1 MVTLLEFIFQGFF
14 EWVYGLILE
23 IWNYFSSALLDV
35 MSLDFAYLKSHIPV
49 MGDIQQIILA
59 VGWALLLGN
68 LVFQALRS
76 MAAGLGFEGEDPKLL
91 FARTFVFGF
100 LLLASP
106 QICEIVLGI
115 TSKVIAL
122 LDVPDAIHV
131 QLVDG
136 SVFGVF
142 TASWLLVII
151 FDLIT
156 MFMVFSLLL
165 EVAERYMVLAMLTVM
180 APLAF
185 AMGGSKSTSEIF
197 SGWCRMFGSM
207 CFLMA
212 TNIVFFKML
221 LSVVSTVP
229 SFPDVFL
236 WMVLI
241 VSIVK
246 VAKKADEIITR
257 IGLNPAITGNKSSLP
272 GVIAYTVFRT
282 ALSMVTKGAANGIG
296 GALGLTGKAAA
307 GVGKSA
313 GIGKGAAGRA
323 FKGAGK
329 GFGAAAGAVGGI
341 GGAAAGAVGGIGGA
355 AAGAA
360 VGGIGGAAAGP
371 RYGGGRTQASQTD
384 TRQEQQSNTRQ
395 EQNRH
400 TSQQNTSQTQ
410 TNGQRQTAEQERTSG
425 GQRTGPGGTFRPD
438 RSSRKTSVQP
448 GTRRGSSYVTP
459 PDSQSKTEEKSTSS
473 SGFTGFHGPQ
483 GGGFT
488 GGRGG
493 GFSKDTPRGGGFTG
507 EGTPRGGGFSKDT
520 PRGGGFTGKG
530 TPRGGGFSKDAPRGG
545 GFTGEGTP
553 RSGGFGGSS
562 SDTHSGFG
570 GAGAKTDT
578 PCGGGTFGGRPS
590 GTPRGAGFGGTFSKT
605 SQKMEISQSGA
616 AGTGTPPTSGKPGM
630 GTSGSQPGAAGM
642 GTRSTQRPP
651 ATEPRHSRNMPP
663 TTAAPTSGVQSSSPV
678 QQEQRRVPGKDRPP
692 MKGGGSASHPGT
704 AGTAKPPSTKLSGT
718 TAPGSQPGTAGT
730 RSTRRPPASE
740 PRHSRNTPP
749 TPAAPTSGAQSSSP
763 AQQEQRRVSKKDKP
777 PVKGGGS
784 VPRPG
789 MAGTAPGSRSPP
801 GQKLG
806 GGPSKQKPTRQ
817 TKREGGPTSV

>member
-1 MVTLLEFIFQGFF
+1 MFALLEFIFQGFF
-14 EWVYGLILE
+14 EWVYSLILD
-23 IWNYFSSALLDV
+23 IWNYFSSSLLNV
-35 MSLDFAYLKSHIPV
+35 MSLDFAYIKTHIPV

-76 MAAGLGFEGEDPKLL
+76 MASGLGFEGEDPKLL

-106 QICEIVLGI
+106 QICEIVLSM

-122 LDVPDAIHV
+122 LEVPDAINV

-136 SVFGVF
+136 SVIGVF
-142 TASWLLVII
+142 TASWILVII

-257 IGLNPAITGNKSSLP
+257 IGLNPAITGGKSTLP
-272 GVIAYTVFRT
+272 GIIAYTVFRT

-307 GVGKSA
+307 GVGKST

-341 GGAAAGAVGGIGGA
+341 GGTAV
-355 AAGAA
+355 GAA

-371 RYGGGRTQASQTD
+371 RYGGGRTQTSQTD
-384 TRQEQQSNTRQ
+384 TRQEQQSNTQQ

-400 TSQQNTSQTQ
+400 TSQQNTSQSQ
-410 TNGQRQTAEQERTSG
+410 TGGQRQTAGQERTSG

-493 GFSKDTPRGGGFTG
+493 GFSKD
-507 EGTPRGGGFSKDT
+507 
-520 PRGGGFTGKG
+520 
-530 TPRGGGFSKDAPRGG
+530 APRGG

-578 PCGGGTFGGRPS
+578 PRGGGTFGGRPS

-704 AGTAKPPSTKLSGT
+704 AGTAKPPSTKLSSGSM
-718 TAPGSQPGTAGT
+718 PGSQPGTAGT

-740 PRHSRNTPP
+740 PRHSRNVPP
-749 TPAAPTSGAQSSSP
+749 VTAASPSGAQSSSP
-763 AQQEQRRVSKKDKP
+763 VQQEQRRVSKKDKP

-789 MAGTAPGSRSPP
+789 MAGTAPGSRTPP

>member
-1 MVTLLEFIFQGFF
+1 MVALLEFLFQGFF
-14 EWVYGLILE
+14 EWVYGLILD
-23 IWNYFSSALLDV
+23 IWNYFSSSLLNV
-35 MSLDFAYLKSHIPV
+35 MSLDFAYIKTHIPV

-257 IGLNPAITGNKSSLP
+257 IGLNPAITGGKSTLP
-272 GVIAYTVFRT
+272 GIIAYTVFRT

-341 GGAAAGAVGGIGGA
+341 GGTAV
-355 AAGAA
+355 GAA

-371 RYGGGRTQASQTD
+371 RYGGGRTQTSQTD
-384 TRQEQQSNTRQ
+384 TRQEQQSNTQQ

-400 TSQQNTSQTQ
+400 TSQQNTSQSQ
-410 TNGQRQTAEQERTSG
+410 TGGQRQTAGQERTSG
-425 GQRTGPGGTFRPD
+425 GQRTGPGGMTRPG
-438 RSSRKTSVQP
+438 RFSRKTSVQP

-459 PDSQSKTEEKSTSS
+459 PDSQSKKEEKSTSS

-488 GGRGG
+488 GSAPSRGDGFTGGRGG
-493 GFSKDTPRGGGFTG
+493 GFSKDTPRGGGFTS

-520 PRGGGFTGKG
+520 PRGGGFGGTGI
-530 TPRGGGFSKDAPRGG
+530 
-545 GFTGEGTP
+545 
-553 RSGGFGGSS
+553 
-562 SDTHSGFG
+562 
-570 GAGAKTDT
+570 KTDT
-578 PCGGGTFGGRPS
+578 LRGGGTFGGKPS
-590 GTPRGAGFGGTFSKT
+590 GTPQGSGFSGTFSKT
-605 SQKMEISQSGA
+605 SQKTEISQSST
-616 AGTGTPPTSGKPGM
+616 AGTGTPPTAGKP
-630 GTSGSQPGAAGM
+630 P
-642 GTRSTQRPP
+642 RSTQRPP
-651 ATEPRHSRNMPP
+651 VSEPRHSRDVPP
-663 TTAAPTSGVQSSSPV
+663 LPATPTSGAQSSSPV
-678 QQEQRRVPGKDRPP
+678 QQEQRRGPGKDRPP
-692 MKGGGSASHPGT
+692 AKGGGSAFHPGT
-704 AGTAKPPSTKLSGT
+704 AGMVKPPSTKLSSGSM
-718 TAPGSQPGTAGT
+718 PGSQPGTAGT

-740 PRHSRNTPP
+740 PRHSRNVPP
-749 TPAAPTSGAQSSSP
+749 VTAASPSGAQSSSP
-763 AQQEQRRVSKKDKP
+763 AQQEQRRASKKDKL
-777 PVKGGGS
+777 PVKSGGS

-789 MAGTAPGSRSPP
+789 MAGTAPGSRTPP

>member
-1 MVTLLEFIFQGFF
+1 MLTLLEFLFQGFF
-14 EWVYGLILE
+14 EWVYSLILD
-23 IWNYFSSALLDV
+23 IWNYFSSSLLNV
-35 MSLDFAYLKSHIPV
+35 MSLDFAYIKTHIPV

-341 GGAAAGAVGGIGGA
+341 GGAAAGA
-355 AAGAA
+355 A

-507 EGTPRGGGFSKDT
+507 D
-520 PRGGGFTGKG
+520 G

-578 PCGGGTFGGRPS
+578 PRGGGTFGGRPS

-651 ATEPRHSRNMPP
+651 ATEPRYSRNAPP
-663 TTAAPTSGVQSSSPV
+663 IPVTPTSGAQSSSPA
-678 QQEQRRVPGKDRPP
+678 QQEQRRGPGKDRHP
-692 MKGGGSASHPGT
+692 MKGGGSVPRPGM
-704 AGTAKPPSTKLSGT
+704 AGTAKPPATKLSGT

-730 RSTRRPPASE
+730 RSTRRPPATES
-740 PRHSRNTPP
+740 RHSRNIPP
-749 TPAAPTSGAQSSSP
+749 TPATPTSGAQSSSP
-763 AQQEQRRVSKKDKP
+763 VQQEQRRVSKKDKP

>member
-1 MVTLLEFIFQGFF
+1 MVALLEFLFQGFF
-14 EWVYGLILE
+14 EWVYGLILD
-23 IWNYFSSALLDV
+23 IWNYFSSSLLNV
-35 MSLDFAYLKSHIPV
+35 MSLDFAYIKTHIPV

-257 IGLNPAITGNKSSLP
+257 IGLNPAITGGQSTLP
-272 GVIAYTVFRT
+272 GIIAYTVFRT

-329 GFGAAAGAVGGI
+329 GFGAAAGAVDGI
-341 GGAAAGAVGGIGGA
+341 GGTAV
-355 AAGAA
+355 GAA

-371 RYGGGRTQASQTD
+371 RYGGGRTQTSQTD
-384 TRQEQQSNTRQ
+384 TRQEQQSNTQQ

-400 TSQQNTSQTQ
+400 TSQQNTSQSQ
-410 TNGQRQTAEQERTSG
+410 TGGQRQTAGQERTSG
-425 GQRTGPGGTFRPD
+425 GQRTGPGGMTRPG
-438 RSSRKTSVQP
+438 RFSRKTSVQP

-459 PDSQSKTEEKSTSS
+459 PDSQSKKEEKSTSS

-488 GGRGG
+488 GSAPSRGDGFTGGRGG
-493 GFSKDTPRGGGFTG
+493 GFSKDTPRGGGFTS

-520 PRGGGFTGKG
+520 PRGGGFGGTGI
-530 TPRGGGFSKDAPRGG
+530 
-545 GFTGEGTP
+545 
-553 RSGGFGGSS
+553 
-562 SDTHSGFG
+562 
-570 GAGAKTDT
+570 KTDT
-578 PCGGGTFGGRPS
+578 LRGGGTFGGKPS
-590 GTPRGAGFGGTFSKT
+590 GTPQGSGFSGTFSKT
-605 SQKMEISQSGA
+605 SQKTEISQSST
-616 AGTGTPPTSGKPGM
+616 AGTGTPPTAGKP
-630 GTSGSQPGAAGM
+630 P
-642 GTRSTQRPP
+642 RSTQRPP
-651 ATEPRHSRNMPP
+651 VSEPRHSRDVPP
-663 TTAAPTSGVQSSSPV
+663 LPATPTSGAQSSSPV
-678 QQEQRRVPGKDRPP
+678 QQEQRRGPGKDRPP
-692 MKGGGSASHPGT
+692 AKGGGSAFHPGT
-704 AGTAKPPSTKLSGT
+704 AGMVKPPSTKLSSGSM
-718 TAPGSQPGTAGT
+718 PGSQPGTAGT

-740 PRHSRNTPP
+740 PRHSRNVPP
-749 TPAAPTSGAQSSSP
+749 VTAASPSGAQSSSP
-763 AQQEQRRVSKKDKP
+763 AQQEQRRASKKDKL
-777 PVKGGGS
+777 PVKSGGS

-789 MAGTAPGSRSPP
+789 MAGTAPGSRTPP

>member
-1 MVTLLEFIFQGFF
+1 MVALLEFLFQGFF
-14 EWVYGLILE
+14 EWVYGLILD
-23 IWNYFSSALLDV
+23 IWNYFSSSLLNV
-35 MSLDFAYLKSHIPV
+35 MSLDFAYIKTHIPV

-165 EVAERYMVLAMLTVM
+165 EVAERYMVLAMLTFM

-257 IGLNPAITGNKSSLP
+257 IGLNPAITGGKSTLP
-272 GVIAYTVFRT
+272 GIIAYTVFRT

-341 GGAAAGAVGGIGGA
+341 GGAAAQV
-355 AAGAA
+355 AG
-360 VGGIGGAAAGP
+360 GP
-371 RYGGGRTQASQTD
+371 RYGGGRTQTSQTD

-410 TNGQRQTAEQERTSG
+410 TNGQRQTARRERTSG

-459 PDSQSKTEEKSTSS
+459 PDSQSKTEGKSTSS

-507 EGTPRGGGFSKDT
+507 EGTPRGGGFSKD
-520 PRGGGFTGKG
+520 
-530 TPRGGGFSKDAPRGG
+530 APKGG

-578 PCGGGTFGGRPS
+578 PRGGGTFGGRPS

-651 ATEPRHSRNMPP
+651 ATEPRHSRDVPP
-663 TTAAPTSGVQSSSPV
+663 LPATPTSGAQSSSPV
-678 QQEQRRVPGKDRPP
+678 QQEQRRGPGKDRPP
-692 MKGGGSASHPGT
+692 AKGGGSAFHPGT
-704 AGTAKPPSTKLSGT
+704 AGMVKPPATKLSSGSM
-718 TAPGSQPGTAGT
+718 PGSQPGTAGT

-740 PRHSRNTPP
+740 PQHSRNVPP
-749 TPAAPTSGAQSSSP
+749 VTAASPSGAQSSSP
-763 AQQEQRRVSKKDKP
+763 AQQEQRRASKKDKL
-777 PVKGGGS
+777 PVKSGGS

-789 MAGTAPGSRSPP
+789 MAGTAPGSRTPP

>member
-1 MVTLLEFIFQGFF
+1 MFFLLEFLFQGFF

-35 MSLDFAYLKSHIPV
+35 MSLDFAYIKTHIPV

-106 QICEIVLGI
+106 QICEIVLGM

-122 LDVPDAIHV
+122 LEVPDAINV

-212 TNIVFFKML
+212 TNIVFFKMM

-341 GGAAAGAVGGIGGA
+341 GGVAAQAAG
-355 AAGAA
+355 
-360 VGGIGGAAAGP
+360 GP
-371 RYGGGRTQASQTD
+371 RYGGGRTQTSQTD

-410 TNGQRQTAEQERTSG
+410 TNGQRQTAGQERTSG

-488 GGRGG
+488 G
-493 GFSKDTPRGGGFTG
+493 SAP
-507 EGTPRGGGFSKDT
+507 S
-520 PRGGGFTGKG
+520 RGGGFTGKG
-530 TPRGGGFSKDAPRGG
+530 TPRGGGFSKDTPRDG

-578 PCGGGTFGGRPS
+578 PRGGGTFGGRPS
-590 GTPRGAGFGGTFSKT
+590 GTPRGGGFGGTFSKT

-651 ATEPRHSRNMPP
+651 AAEPRHSRNAPP
-663 TTAAPTSGVQSSSPV
+663 LPATPTSGAQSSSPA

-692 MKGGGSASHPGT
+692 MKGGGSASRPGM
-704 AGTAKPPSTKLSGT
+704 AGTAKPPATKLSGT

-740 PRHSRNTPP
+740 PRHSRNMPP

-763 AQQEQRRVSKKDKP
+763 AQQEQRRASKKDKL
-777 PVKGGGS
+777 PVKSGGS

-789 MAGTAPGSRSPP
+789 MAGTAPGSRTPP

-817 TKREGGPTSV
+817 TKREGGLTSV

>member
-1 MVTLLEFIFQGFF
+1 MVALLEFLFQGFF
-14 EWVYGLILE
+14 EWVYSLILD
-23 IWNYFSSALLDV
+23 IWNYFSSSLLNV
-35 MSLDFAYLKSHIPV
+35 MSLDFAYIKTHIPV

-106 QICEIVLGI
+106 QICEIVLGM

-122 LDVPDAIHV
+122 LEVPDAINV

-329 GFGAAAGAVGGI
+329 GFGTAAGAVGGI
-341 GGAAAGAVGGIGGA
+341 GGTAV
-355 AAGAA
+355 GAA

-384 TRQEQQSNTRQ
+384 TRQEEQSNTRQ

-425 GQRTGPGGTFRPD
+425 SQRTGPGGVTRPG
-438 RSSRKTSVQP
+438 RFSRKTSVQP

-488 GGRGG
+488 GSAPSRGDGFTGGRGG
-493 GFSKDTPRGGGFTG
+493 GFSKDIPRGGGFTS
-507 EGTPRGGGFSKDT
+507 EGTPRGGGFSKVT
-520 PRGGGFTGKG
+520 PRGGGFGGTGI
-530 TPRGGGFSKDAPRGG
+530 
-545 GFTGEGTP
+545 
-553 RSGGFGGSS
+553 
-562 SDTHSGFG
+562 
-570 GAGAKTDT
+570 KTDT
-578 PCGGGTFGGRPS
+578 LRGGGTFGGKPS
-590 GTPRGAGFGGTFSKT
+590 GTPRDGGFGGTFSKT
-605 SQKMEISQSGA
+605 SQKTEISQSST
-616 AGTGTPPTSGKPGM
+616 AGTGTPPTAGKP
-630 GTSGSQPGAAGM
+630 P
-642 GTRSTQRPP
+642 RSTQRPP
-651 ATEPRHSRNMPP
+651 VSEPRHSRDVPP
-663 TTAAPTSGVQSSSPV
+663 LPATPTSGAQSSSPV
-678 QQEQRRVPGKDRPP
+678 QQEQRRGPGKDRPP
-692 MKGGGSASHPGT
+692 AKGGGSAFHPGT
-704 AGTAKPPSTKLSGT
+704 AGMVKPPSTKLSSGSM
-718 TAPGSQPGTAGT
+718 PGSQPGTAGT

-740 PRHSRNTPP
+740 PRHSRNVPP
-749 TPAAPTSGAQSSSP
+749 VTAASPSGAQSSSP
-763 AQQEQRRVSKKDKP
+763 AQQEQRRASKKDKL
-777 PVKGGGS
+777 PVKSGGS

-789 MAGTAPGSRSPP
+789 MAGTAPGSRTPP

>member
-1 MVTLLEFIFQGFF
+1 MFILLEFIFQGFF
-14 EWVYGLILE
+14 EWVYSLILD
-23 IWNYFSSALLDV
+23 IWNYFSSSLLNV
-35 MSLDFAYLKSHIPV
+35 MSLDFAYIKTHIPV

-106 QICEIVLGI
+106 QICEIVLGM

-122 LDVPDAIHV
+122 LEVPDAINV

-236 WMVLI
+236 WMVMI

-307 GVGKSA
+307 GVGKST

-341 GGAAAGAVGGIGGA
+341 GGAAAQV
-355 AAGAA
+355 AG
-360 VGGIGGAAAGP
+360 GP
-371 RYGGGRTQASQTD
+371 RYGGGRTQTSQTD

-410 TNGQRQTAEQERTSG
+410 TNGQRQTARQERTSG

-459 PDSQSKTEEKSTSS
+459 PDSQSKTEGKSTSS

-530 TPRGGGFSKDAPRGG
+530 TPRGGGFSKDAPKGG

-578 PCGGGTFGGRPS
+578 PRGGGTFGGRPS

-616 AGTGTPPTSGKPGM
+616 AGTGMPPAAGKPGM
-630 GTSGSQPGAAGM
+630 GAPSSQPGAAGM

-651 ATEPRHSRNMPP
+651 ATEPRYSRNAPP
-663 TTAAPTSGVQSSSPV
+663 IPVTPTSGAQSSSPA
-678 QQEQRRVPGKDRPP
+678 QQEQRRGPGKDRHP
-692 MKGGGSASHPGT
+692 MKGGGSASRPGM
-704 AGTAKPPSTKLSGT
+704 AGTAKPPATKLSGT

-740 PRHSRNTPP
+740 PRHSRNVPP
-749 TPAAPTSGAQSSSP
+749 VTAASPSGAQSSSP
-763 AQQEQRRVSKKDKP
+763 AQQEQRRASKKDKL
-777 PVKGGGS
+777 PVKSGGS

>member
-1 MVTLLEFIFQGFF
+1 MVALLEFLFQGFF
-14 EWVYGLILE
+14 EWVYGLILD
-23 IWNYFSSALLDV
+23 IWNYFSSSLLNV
-35 MSLDFAYLKSHIPV
+35 MSLDFAYIKTHIPV

-341 GGAAAGAVGGIGGA
+341 GGTAV
-355 AAGAA
+355 GAA

-371 RYGGGRTQASQTD
+371 RYGGGRTQTSQTD
-384 TRQEQQSNTRQ
+384 TRQEQQSNTQQ

-400 TSQQNTSQTQ
+400 TSQQNTSQSQ
-410 TNGQRQTAEQERTSG
+410 TGGQRQTAGQERTSG

-448 GTRRGSSYVTP
+448 GTRRGSSYVTS
-459 PDSQSKTEEKSTSS
+459 PDSQSKTEGKSTSS

-488 GGRGG
+488 GSAPSRGGGFTGGQGG
-493 GFSKDTPRGGGFTG
+493 GFSKDT
-507 EGTPRGGGFSKDT
+507 
-520 PRGGGFTGKG
+520 
-530 TPRGGGFSKDAPRGG
+530 PRGG

-578 PCGGGTFGGRPS
+578 PRGGGTFGGRPS

-651 ATEPRHSRNMPP
+651 ATEPRHSRDVPP
-663 TTAAPTSGVQSSSPV
+663 LPATPTSGAQSSSPV
-678 QQEQRRVPGKDRPP
+678 QQEQRRGPGKDRPP
-692 MKGGGSASHPGT
+692 AKGGGSAFHPGT
-704 AGTAKPPSTKLSGT
+704 AGMVKPPATKLSSGSM
-718 TAPGSQPGTAGT
+718 PGSQPGTAGT

-740 PRHSRNTPP
+740 PQHSRNVPP
-749 TPAAPTSGAQSSSP
+749 VTAASPSGAQSSSP
-763 AQQEQRRVSKKDKP
+763 AQQEQRRASKKDKL
-777 PVKGGGS
+777 PVKSGGS

-789 MAGTAPGSRSPP
+789 MAGTAPGSRTPP

>member
-1 MVTLLEFIFQGFF
+1 MFFLLEFLFQGFF

-35 MSLDFAYLKSHIPV
+35 MSLDFAYIKTHIPV

-341 GGAAAGAVGGIGGA
+341 GGAAAQV
-355 AAGAA
+355 AG
-360 VGGIGGAAAGP
+360 GP
-371 RYGGGRTQASQTD
+371 RYGGGRTQTSQTD

-410 TNGQRQTAEQERTSG
+410 TNGQRQTARRERTSG

-488 GGRGG
+488 GSAPSRGGGFTGGQGG
-493 GFSKDTPRGGGFTG
+493 GFSKDIPRGGGFTS
-507 EGTPRGGGFSKDT
+507 E
-520 PRGGGFTGKG
+520 G

-578 PCGGGTFGGRPS
+578 PRGGGTFGGRPS

-651 ATEPRHSRNMPP
+651 AAEPRHSRNAPP
-663 TTAAPTSGVQSSSPV
+663 LPATPTSGAQSSSPA

-692 MKGGGSASHPGT
+692 MKGGGSAS
-704 AGTAKPPSTKLSGT
+704 
-718 TAPGSQPGTAGT
+718 
-730 RSTRRPPASE
+730 
-740 PRHSRNTPP
+740 
-749 TPAAPTSGAQSSSP
+749 
-763 AQQEQRRVSKKDKP
+763 
-777 PVKGGGS
+777 
-784 VPRPG
+784 RPG